1 LQKKQKVLC
10 IPRKYLINDKY
21 VLNAEGKQI
30 EVKTGLKDYAKVE
43 ILSGISEMDELT
55 LPIE

>member
-1 LQKKQKVLC
+1 MLC

-21 VLNAEGKQI
+21 VLNSEGKEI

-43 ILSGISEMDELT
+43 IISGITATDELT
-55 LPIE
+55 LPKE